1 MRNVSQKVL
10 LRVLHVKFLVY
21 LDMIFGPK
29 LKFVLTSA
37 IDLNKKKTSILKF
50 WRTKVIWKMIRE
62 HPYQHHCCT
71 YDRDIFRAH
80 MQLNDA

>member
-50 WRTKVIWKMIRE
+50 
-62 HPYQHHCCT
+62 
-71 YDRDIFRAH
+71 
-80 MQLNDA
+80 